1 MGISERMIAVVG
13 AGLLLA
19 AGGCSRGEEKAQA
32 VASPVEQPVAAGAA
46 VRESEVPGVALVALS
61 DLPRSPESG
70 AVDEACEGYRAKGLT
85 ATGEAVAARGKVV
98 VSEARLGRYRVV
110 SFVSGFD
117 PGTSAICFGRNG
129 NVGVFDGTRLV
140 ALAYDTSAESASF
153 GSNRTAGRLEPMDNG
168 ALLVWGDSPG
178 SPLGELH
185 LGQDGLRL
193 TPTAAERSFCQRKV
207 VVPNVYDK
215 PIQTARRALL
225 ARGWEPVP
233 MEEEGTPYDGTADL
247 TRSGVVEVQSCS
259 GTGVG
264 YCAFKYRGPGGV
276 LDVTTVGGPEED
288 GNTVVS
294 YAVACRGD

>member
-85 ATGEAVAARGKVV
+85 ATGEAVAARGWVV

-225 ARGWEPVP
+225 AP
-233 MEEEGTPYDGTADL
+233 
-247 TRSGVVEVQSCS
+247 
-259 GTGVG
+259 GVG
-264 YCAFKYRGPGGV
+264 TRADGG
-276 LDVTTVGGPEED
+276 GGD
-288 GNTVVS
+288 
-294 YAVACRGD
+294 AVRRNRRPDP